1 MERGRP
7 VCVVHSSWTRM
18 KIHDCRNYR
27 NKLPIRGRNRYITKF
42 DGSRES
48 TGVWPLLSTGHSSFE
63 GHFSIDS
70 LRRTAAAHERAA
82 KARMHD
88 ERISKPHTLGAL
100 SATTSFFTHHLR
112 RCRRGFPSM
121 FPRFVA
127 IWAKASWA
135 KARETHLLSG
145 APLAGLLPVVMWAR
159 SNANFFDNSHLKKVD
174 SQHSCEDVLA
184 KCRQRRP

>member
-1 MERGRP
+1 MEVARAP
-7 VCVVHSSWTRM
+7 E
-18 KIHDCRNYR
+18 
-27 NKLPIRGRNRYITKF
+27 F
-42 DGSRES
+42 
-48 TGVWPLLSTGHSSFE
+48 GHCSVLVRRSSSFE

-70 LRRTAAAHERAA
+70 LRRTAAGRPPGRPAAHERAA